1 MSFIGGHIL
10 PGIFGVFSSIGWI
23 MQLVGGLVLWKLVW
37 NFKRNNADINFA
49 NAKAEFSGL
58 GVLFKLFRRTQ
69 TASNV

>member
-1 MSFIGGHIL
+1 
-10 PGIFGVFSSIGWI
+10 

-49 NAKAEFSGL
+49 NAKAEFNGL
-58 GVLFKLFRRTQ
+58 SAIFRIFRRTQ